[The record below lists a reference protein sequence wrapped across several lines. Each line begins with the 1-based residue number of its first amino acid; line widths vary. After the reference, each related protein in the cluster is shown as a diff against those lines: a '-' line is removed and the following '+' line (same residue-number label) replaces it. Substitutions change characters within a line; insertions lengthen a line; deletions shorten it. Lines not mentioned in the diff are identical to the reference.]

1 MVSDHFPWFSWFKLF
16 ADLHCVGKGAAEVA
30 GAILRDTPGDDG
42 EHEEPSDD
50 EMSEDEDEPD
60 ES

>member
-1 MVSDHFPWFSWFKLF
+1 LF